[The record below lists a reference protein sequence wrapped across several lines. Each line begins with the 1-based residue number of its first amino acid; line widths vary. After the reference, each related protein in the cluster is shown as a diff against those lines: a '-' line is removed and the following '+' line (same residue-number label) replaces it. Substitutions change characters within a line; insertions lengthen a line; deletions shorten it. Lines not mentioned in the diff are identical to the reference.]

1 MDTMAFRAA
10 GYATEEIPEGCFC
23 CHFDRLLEASDA
35 RGWVE
40 PDVILAEPVGS
51 CTDLVN
57 AVIRPLQQV
66 YAGRF
71 SVAPYAVLADP
82 ERLLASLDAAG
93 PMGLSRKVTYLYKM
107 QQNEADLIAIN
118 KTDGIDPDRLAR
130 VIELVERN
138 FPGAD
143 FLPVSARTGA
153 GFEAFAAWL
162 DAPEERA
169 GRRPAAVDYA
179 RYTEAETALGCLNAR
194 VRLSAARAWD
204 GDAFLRRFAEEL
216 HGALC
221 RAGGEIG
228 HFKARLV
235 AERGAEGAIHATRNA
250 TGPEVALRLD
260 APLARGALVVNLRAE
275 ARPETLREAM
285 AGALDRLGGEFGLKI
300 EVLQGE
306 AFALAAGTP
315 ARVAAGAAER
325 DLRGASPHSG
335 MGWVREP
342 RVPQHGLPTAPLRP
356 AGALSLG
363 PLTQGSLRSRLGS
376 YAALRGYTTER
387 IPGASPIRVNL
398 RPFAVRLVLVAV
410 MPRKGQA
417 PELDAD
423 LFGARRRGR
432 CRGRRW
438 RRGLLR
444 RGFRKSALF
453 RTSALSNL

>member
-1 MDTMAFRAA
+1 MSRKQIRFVMVGGFLGSGKTTALLRLAGMYAARGLRVGIITNDQAEGLVDTMAFRAA

-23 CHFDRLLEASDA
+23 CHFDRLLEASGRLAD
-35 RGWVE
+35 GVE

-82 ERLLASLDAAG
+82 ERLLESLDAAG

-138 FPGAD
+138 FPGAGY
-143 FLPVSARTGA
+143 LPISARTGA

-162 DAPEERA
+162 DAPAERA
-169 GRRPAAVDYA
+169 GRRPAEVDYA
-179 RYTEAETALGCLNAR
+179 RYTEAETALGWLNAR

-216 HGALC
+216 QGALC

-275 ARPETLREAM
+275 AHPETLRAAM
-285 AGALDRLGGEFGLKI
+285 EGALDRLGGEFGLKI

-306 AFALAAGTP
+306 AFAPSPPVPPP
-315 ARVAAGAAER
+315 A
-325 DLRGASPHSG
+325 
-335 MGWVREP
+335 
-342 RVPQHGLPTAPLRP
+342 
-356 AGALSLG
+356 
-363 PLTQGSLRSRLGS
+363 SRL
-376 YAALRGYTTER
+376 
-387 IPGASPIRVNL
+387 
-398 RPFAVRLVLVAV
+398 
-410 MPRKGQA
+410 A
-417 PELDAD
+417 PPNAI
-423 LFGARRRGR
+423 
-432 CRGRRW
+432 
-438 RRGLLR
+438 
-444 RGFRKSALF
+444 
-453 RTSALSNL
+453 